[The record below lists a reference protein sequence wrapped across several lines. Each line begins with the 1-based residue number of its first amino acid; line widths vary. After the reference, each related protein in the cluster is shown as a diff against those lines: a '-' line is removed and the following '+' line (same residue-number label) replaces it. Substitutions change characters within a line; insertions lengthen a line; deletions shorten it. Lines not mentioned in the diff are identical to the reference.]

1 MHQMHNLLIQWKCSF
16 ISSKTT
22 WKKILHLRNDL
33 AEANITFSNVKV
45 FGVFFLQVMLIL
57 ICSIEYL
64 LRDALLMPMVRGVT
78 RLL

>member
-1 MHQMHNLLIQWKCSF
+1 ME
-16 ISSKTT
+16 
-22 WKKILHLRNDL
+22 KILHLRNDL
-33 AEANITFSNVKV
+33 AEATITFSNVKV
-45 FGVFFLQVMLIL
+45 FCFFFLQVMLIL